1 MERAVYGVTA
11 MTLLSYAGE
20 YMAFTSILAWL
31 DILLLNSGYTAV
43 EAYGF
48 GFIVSSAYL
57 LFSGVLAIPLG
68 FLADIFG
75 RRETAIAGC
84 LLAGASIMAVSLT
97 GPIHG
102 VSTVIIAMSSLLLL
116 IGVGHA
122 TYTTSAL
129 AYAGDVSTS
138 NDVGEA
144 YGLVETAEYAMF
156 MFGTPLGSLLAQAYG
171 NQSTFLI
178 TGLILVAGALAA
190 VVGMPER
197 KDKGGPEVFPS
208 VETPRGSR
216 WTLLFGALSDREVQ
230 TSLLAVFFV
239 SMGFTVFRV
248 YLTQYGSGGT
258 GALANGTYLVF
269 IMAAASVFA
278 AIPIGRLIDVTRRR
292 GIVMAAGFVLGGVAL
307 SLIFFQPSVLT
318 LLLWSVVFGAAVML
332 VRVPQA
338 VVIAE
343 RTVTE
348 NRASAMG
355 ANHGVEHVGYGI
367 GAFLGGILI
376 LLFGF
381 TTLQIFLF
389 VGAVTL
395 VFGVL
400 LVPII
405 WRLKMA

>member
-1 MERAVYGVTA
+1 

-31 DILLLNSGYTAV
+31 DTLLLNSGYTTV
-43 EAYGF
+43 QAYGF

-57 LFSGVLAIPLG
+57 LFSGVLAVPLG

-75 RRETAIAGC
+75 RRITAVAGC
-84 LLAGASIMAVSLT
+84 VLAGGTIMAVSLT
-97 GPIHG
+97 GSIQG
-102 VSTVIIAMSSLLLL
+102 STQVILAMSFLLFL

-129 AYAGDVSTS
+129 AYAGDVTTS
-138 NDVGEA
+138 QDVGEA

-156 MFGTPLGSLLAQAYG
+156 MFGTPLGFVLAQTYG
-171 NQSTFLI
+171 NEPTFFI
-178 TGLILVAGALAA
+178 TGAILMAGALAA

-197 KDKGGPEVFPS
+197 KGGAGPAVFPPTRS
-208 VETPRGSR
+208 PQESR
-216 WTLLFGALSDREVQ
+216 WRMLFGALRDREVQ

-239 SMGFTVFRV
+239 SVGFTVFRV
-248 YLTQYGSGGT
+248 YMTQYGTGGSSAVAV
-258 GALANGTYLVF
+258 GPYLVS
-269 IMAAASVFA
+269 IMAAASIFA
-278 AIPIGRLIDVTRRR
+278 AIPIGKLVDTTRKRAL
-292 GIVMAAGFVLGGVAL
+292 VMAGGFLVEGVAL
-307 SLIFFQPSVLT
+307 ALIFFQPSVLS

-355 ANHGVEHVGYGI
+355 ANHGVEHVGYGL
-367 GAFLGGILI
+367 GAFLGGV
-376 LLFGF
+376 LLLYFGF
-381 TTLQIFLF
+381 TTLDTF
-389 VGAVTL
+389 
-395 VFGVL
+395 L
-400 LVPII
+400 LVGGISVAFGAALIPVSS
-405 WRLKMA
+405 RLKMA